1 MQGADKGSLFLGRL
15 DQGLVGNAES
25 THVNRPK
32 GKAPACS
39 RCWKVL
45 QYHKKTYK
53 RITCDE
59 YALPLVDLFKVGNE
73 QIVSVISKI
82 CWDQTSWIRRHSC
95 NTSCSFALR
104 RNSSQSSSQSKRR
117 GVYQVLTL
125 GCFLPG
131 RYWFQPKALVSI
143 AIQTSESDPWPQW
156 TPAWAS
162 LHGSLGAI

>member
-1 MQGADKGSLFLGRL
+1 MLHGSTGSWSGRSPCCQLQVSEHVAKLLDIQFQVKQQSRKRKRNNTNHVAVSRRVQGADKGSLFLGRL

-73 QIVSVISKI
+73 HIVSVISKI
-82 CWDQTSWIRRHSC
+82 C
-95 NTSCSFALR
+95 
-104 RNSSQSSSQSKRR
+104 
-117 GVYQVLTL
+117 
-125 GCFLPG
+125 
-131 RYWFQPKALVSI
+131 
-143 AIQTSESDPWPQW
+143 
-156 TPAWAS
+156 
-162 LHGSLGAI
+162 